1 MESLIKSG
9 TVFVIG
15 IFILSFLVYS
25 GVGNIGALGQ
35 SPSFSALPE
44 ILDSGIANH
53 TDGQYNNITL
63 NPGGSIYIYGATD
76 GGGQPFSSP
85 SNYTPIFY
93 ASNQHIGTNSVEGY
107 SASNSAVSP
116 YGEPISQK
124 AIGGVSIG
132 YPGAVN
138 TSVGYSTKYF
148 QALGEVENSSVSSMN
163 YEFNVTGSEKLAVLF
178 IEGSNYVN
186 PSVNANFQVD
196 KLNILN
202 GPLLFIYLGYSL
214 LNPGSYKIKVS
225 MAEATDNSLACDSI
239 LGIYLFPAL
248 TFVQQ
253 AKQAGY
259 PVTFNENG
267 LPSGSKWGVMIGSS
281 YYFSTNN
288 SLIVN
293 EPNGSYSYR
302 VIPPSG
308 YSPSPSSGSFVISG
322 SPLGIMI
329 SFVKSTKG
337 PYKITFSETGL
348 PAGTEWVVQSPN
360 TFIYNSTNSTI
371 VFYEPNGTYFYQVF
385 TYTDYYANLPQG
397 NFTVQGGPVNISVSF
412 STSVSGTYNVSFYA
426 MGLPSGNSWS
436 VTFNGITKTST
447 TDYINFTV
455 PNGVYS
461 WSFTLPPPYH
471 ATITPEKIAV
481 NNSGADI
488 IIPVLSKTSV
498 SSSGYS
504 LSKMLPIAIIVIVI
518 AIIVISLILIRRRK
532 PSL

>member
-1 MESLIKSG
+1 
-9 TVFVIG
+9 
-15 IFILSFLVYS
+15 
-25 GVGNIGALGQ
+25 
-35 SPSFSALPE
+35 
-44 ILDSGIANH
+44 
-53 TDGQYNNITL
+53 
-63 NPGGSIYIYGATD
+63 
-76 GGGQPFSSP
+76 
-85 SNYTPIFY
+85 
-93 ASNQHIGTNSVEGY
+93 
-107 SASNSAVSP
+107 
-116 YGEPISQK
+116 
-124 AIGGVSIG
+124 
-132 YPGAVN
+132 
-138 TSVGYSTKYF
+138 
-148 QALGEVENSSVSSMN
+148 
-163 YEFNVTGSEKLAVLF
+163 
-178 IEGSNYVN
+178 
-186 PSVNANFQVD
+186 
-196 KLNILN
+196 
-202 GPLLFIYLGYSL
+202 
-214 LNPGSYKIKVS
+214 
-225 MAEATDNSLACDSI
+225 
-239 LGIYLFPAL
+239 
-248 TFVQQ
+248 
-253 AKQAGY
+253 
-259 PVTFNENG
+259 
-267 LPSGSKWGVMIGSS
+267 
-281 YYFSTNN
+281 
-288 SLIVN
+288 
-293 EPNGSYSYR
+293 
-302 VIPPSG
+302 
-308 YSPSPSSGSFVISG
+308 
-322 SPLGIMI
+322 MI

-385 TYTDYYANLPQG
+385 KYTDYYANLPQG